1 MDLRQLRYFLSVADT
16 RSFVSAAGKLFISR
30 QAVSKAISQLEE
42 ELNVELFM
50 RDSNGAFL
58 TPAGIM
64 FYERVRTLV
73 MELDNLSTDMKN
85 YGTRFHQQIRLVFS
99 VGIMSLFEPKLL
111 ECRSSL
117 TNLDIHYQESPKEQC
132 LQLLQDHKADMAVSS
147 ELIKDPMF
155 VCEKLMESPLG
166 ILLRW
171 NHTLSELTEVELSD
185 LQWIPLAMHSDHFS
199 RDLYQGGNLRVQY
212 QGYDFQRLFRLVEQG
227 LCGLILPRCFTGLIP
242 PETKWIPIVD
252 SPSWILYKAYSK
264 TSERNQLYSAVLDEL
279 DMRLFRDIGENEVT
293 EHA

>member
-99 VGIMSLFEPKLL
+99 VGVMSLFEPKLL

-117 TNLDIHYQESPKEQC
+117 TNLDIHYQESPKELC
-132 LQLLQDHKADMAVSS
+132 LQLLQDHKADMVVSPT
-147 ELIKDPMF
+147 LIKDPMF

-171 NHTLSELTEVELSD
+171 NHSLSELTEVELSD
-185 LQWIPLAMHSDHFS
+185 LQWIPLAIHSDHFS

-293 EHA
+293 EHS

>member
-171 NHTLSELTEVELSD
+171 NHALSELTEVELSD

-199 RDLYQGGNLRVQY
+199 RDLYQSGNLRVQY

-242 PETKWIPIVD
+242 ADTKWVPITDTPAWV
-252 SPSWILYKAYSK
+252 LYKAYSK

-279 DMRLFRDIGENEVT
+279 DMRLFRDIEENGVT
-293 EHA
+293 ERA